1 MRIGGQ
7 WNPEG
12 GPLAATAGVMRAY
25 CNLSHCGR
33 QDSNQRQHR
42 YERSAR
48 YRPTAEN
55 ERVFQYIWLNLAP
68 GNFNCLSPAACALRA
83 QASLRPS
90 ASVSGLPYLGQ

>member
-42 YERSAR
+42 MSGLRDTGR
-48 YRPTAEN
+48 GRKT
-55 ERVFQYIWLNLAP
+55 RGFFRCIWLDLTP

-90 ASVSGLPYLGQ
+90 ASVSGLPYLGR